1 MRWAKWTLFGFSV
14 FLFSL
19 IWLADTGHGQWLY
32 DLARLVPGEDKTGHF
47 LLFGFLSLLLN
58 VVLQSSNF
66 RLGPLTL
73 LKGSLIVSLFA
84 IAEEI
89 SQLFF
94 RSRTFDLMDLGAGLV
109 GIWIFGRLATRYAKR
124 ELALARQAAGLPH
137 RKR

>member
-1 MRWAKWTLFGFSV
+1 MRWAKWTLFGFSG

-32 DLARLVPGEDKTGHF
+32 NLARLVPGGDKTGHF
-47 LLFGFLSLLLN
+47 VLFGFLSLLVN
-58 VVLQSSNF
+58 VVLQCAKL
-66 RLGPLTL
+66 RLGRLAL
-73 LKGSLIVSLFA
+73 LKGSLVVSLFA
-84 IAEEI
+84 MAEEI

-109 GIWIFGRLATRYAKR
+109 GIWIFGRLAARYTKY
-124 ELALARQAAGLPH
+124 ELVLARQAAVSPH